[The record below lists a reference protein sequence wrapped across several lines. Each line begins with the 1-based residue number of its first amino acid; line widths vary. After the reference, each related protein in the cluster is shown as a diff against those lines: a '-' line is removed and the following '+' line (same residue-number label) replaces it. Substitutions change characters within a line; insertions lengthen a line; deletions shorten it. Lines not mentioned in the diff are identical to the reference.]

1 MLSMAFCTVDHLA
14 LHSGGL
20 LSCSELVPRG
30 KPLSR
35 SHTKGCVGAPPTVSV
50 TVRE

>member
-1 MLSMAFCTVDHLA
+1 MLSMACIVDHLA

-30 KPLSR
+30 KPL
-35 SHTKGCVGAPPTVSV
+35 CVGPSHCLSA
-50 TVRE
+50 VRE